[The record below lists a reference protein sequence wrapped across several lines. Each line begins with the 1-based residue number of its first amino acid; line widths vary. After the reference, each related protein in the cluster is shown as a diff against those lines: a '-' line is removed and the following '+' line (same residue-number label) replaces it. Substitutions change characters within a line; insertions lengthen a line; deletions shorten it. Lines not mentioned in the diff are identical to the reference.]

1 MRKISYS
8 PLATSILVIFFICNI
23 CFACQENRTENES
36 LIFVGDT
43 NLGRSLGERLKKNE
57 GQNFVESLKKILE
70 PHTVRIVNVECVF
83 TNENTAREKEFVIK
97 AMPEHAKFLREAG
110 ITHGI
115 TANNHAYDYGLQAY
129 SENKRV
135 LNENGIHCIEDIQK
149 IETHQSASFTLSGKK
164 VKVFALL
171 YLPDRLA
178 DSLVARHIRLE
189 KFLQAIKETK
199 QNEPETYI
207 IASLHFGTEYHPYAK
222 QSERDL
228 ASKII
233 QSGADALV
241 GHHPHVVRNV
251 EFIAGKPVIYSLG
264 NFVFDQ
270 YREESKN
277 GCAFILRFDKNG
289 KAIFSL
295 QSFRIEKAIPKIHE
309 TAQKNAFFEKLKE
322 KSPDVIF
329 TDNGDEMQIEDKT
342 DPASL
347 SYYRNLDNYP
357 VFLPDTSAF
366 IHDDFE
372 HGEIVV
378 KQKKALAMY
387 EFSFSDAKTGKK
399 SYYNLRY
406 PLYRFALG
414 DVNED
419 GKTNIFIG
427 VVKTTKFDPMVKK
440 RLFIFQI
447 HDGIIK
453 PLWLGSRLEFPVC
466 DFTVFNEN
474 KNIFVKTLEKNYEEL
489 YCISIYDYGNFGLK
503 QIRKIYENLHENE
516 AKKLFYGQK

>member
-1 MRKISYS
+1 MRKIYYS
-8 PLATSILVIFFICNI
+8 RLAANILAIFFLCNI
-23 CFACQENRTENES
+23 CFACQENQTESES

-43 NLGRSLGERLKKNE
+43 NLGRSLGERLKRNKGHE
-57 GQNFVESLKKILE
+57 FVESLKKILE
-70 PHTVRIVNVECVF
+70 PHAVRIVNVECVF
-83 TNENTAREKEFVIK
+83 TNENRALDKEVVIK

-129 SENKRV
+129 AENKRV
-135 LNENGIHCIEDIQK
+135 LNENNIHCIEDIQK

-171 YLPDRLA
+171 FLPDKLA

-189 KFLQAIKETK
+189 KFLQAIRETK
-199 QNEPETYI
+199 QKEPETFI
-207 IASLHFGTEYHPYAK
+207 IASLHFGAEYHPYAR

-228 ASKII
+228 ASEII
-233 QSGADALV
+233 QSGAGALV
-241 GHHPHVVRNV
+241 GHHPHVVQNV

-289 KAIFSL
+289 NAIFSL
-295 QSFRIEKAIPKIHE
+295 KSFRIEKSIPQTHE
-309 TAQKNAFFEKLKE
+309 AAQRNAFFEKLKE

-329 TDNGDEMQIEDKT
+329 TDKGDEMQIEDKT
-342 DPASL
+342 DPKSL
-347 SYYRNLDNYP
+347 SYYRTLDDYP
-357 VFLPDTSAF
+357 VFLPDTSA
-366 IHDDFE
+366 ILHDDFE
-372 HGEIVV
+372 HGEIVI
-378 KQKKALAMY
+378 KQKKTLAMY

-414 DVNED
+414 DINAD

-447 HDGIIK
+447 IDGIIK
-453 PLWLGSRLEFPVC
+453 PLWLGSRLEFPLC
-466 DFTVFNEN
+466 DFMVFNEN
-474 KNIFVKTLEKNYEEL
+474 KKVLVKTLEKNYAEL

-503 QIRKIYENLHENE
+503 QICKLYENLHENE
-516 AKKLFYGQK
+516 AKKLFYGEK